1 MNFVASLKASSRLN
15 AEARR
20 FVPKDVKPYLD
31 DYVSEKDARIAELEA
46 LCATKDARI
55 VELNALCEAKD
66 TKIADLECE
75 RDSAKVIQ
83 DKEHEA
89 LKARLALLEK
99 ELEDSIAAH
108 AGDAALDADKL
119 AAQAKFAVANVEP
132 YVRTDYEKC
141 LFKAN
146 KHGLVKPMYKNVDPT
161 KKAAAGNGEV
171 VLDRNDL
178 KECLTKKMA
187 IYTMDNRVQGD
198 LPNTPENRK
207 RTYVPYAE
215 IENDQKEFEKL
226 YPKFTQH
233 KDSTF
238 KKVSRDPRCDKRALP
253 RGRK

>member
-1 MNFVASLKASSRLN
+1 MNTFVFN
-15 AEARR
+15 ATALGY
-20 FVPKDVKPYLD
+20 VPKVAQSFVNEHIRDTKA
-31 DYVSEKDARIAELEA
+31 KDARIAALEA
-46 LCATKDARI
+46 LCASKDARI
-55 VELNALCEAKD
+55 
-66 TKIADLECE
+66 ADLEKEFDVIKICYKD
-75 RDSAKVIQ
+75 RD
-83 DKEHEA
+83 EENGA
-89 LKARLALLEK
+89 LKAKVALLEK

-146 KHGLVKPMYKNVDPT
+146 KHGLVKPMYKNVDPS